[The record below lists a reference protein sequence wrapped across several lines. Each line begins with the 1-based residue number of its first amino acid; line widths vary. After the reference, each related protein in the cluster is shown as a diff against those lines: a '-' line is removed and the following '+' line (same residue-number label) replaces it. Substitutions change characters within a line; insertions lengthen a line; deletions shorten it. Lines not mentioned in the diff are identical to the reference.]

1 MRISFRLF
9 LTTVC
14 ALWLSVVTGQN
25 TVPDIPI
32 TAAYNDQTVQEVL
45 ADLEQRT
52 PFKFYFQASDL
63 PEERQSFTFAQ
74 TPLQQVLVQLLATK
88 DLSFLN
94 YRDYAIFIVPKDFI
108 ASSFSSDFYVAL
120 ENSIRGAD
128 ALAEGQPDLTV
139 GQVESLE
146 SNGKAIVRGQVVDGT
161 TEEPIIGAT
170 VFWKNLNQGTATDV
184 DGNFEIEIESGRH
197 ELMIQYVGFDDYN
210 RSVAVMGSGTLNV
223 QLDKAAIELKEVL
236 VRAEAANVNI
246 ESAQVGVARLDVKS
260 IKKLP
265 SFLGEIDVIKSLL
278 LQPGI
283 STIGEG
289 AIGFNVRGG
298 EVDQNLLMQDEGL
311 LFNASHALGFF
322 STLNPELISYVTL
335 YKGNI
340 PAQFGG
346 RLASVLDVEMRDG
359 SFQNYKAQ
367 GGLGLVASKVNL
379 EGPIVKGKSSLIL
392 GFRSSYSDWV
402 LRLIRLP
409 EVKQSSASFYD
420 LNLRYTD
427 KINDRNTI
435 TFSLYSTRDDFAFNN
450 QFGYEYGTQ
459 MGQFTY
465 KKIFSDRLF
474 SRLSVTAS
482 RYESTQ
488 LDLDGTDAQELD
500 NNVTYYKIKE
510 LLTYSPDND
519 LELNAGVSS
528 ILYQVDPGDLRPRG
542 ELSQVKARSVERE
555 QGLESALFLN
565 ANWNISPAFAVSGGL
580 RFGMYNALGPGTF
593 YEYEDPEN
601 PRLVNLKD
609 SSFFS
614 GAKVVATYTSL
625 EPRVSFRYRL
635 SPQASVKGG
644 YSRTAQFI
652 NLIANTNTPT
662 PSSQWQLSN
671 KNIRPLRSHNFS
683 VGYFLNS
690 RNNNWEFSTET
701 YLRYIDDLFDYR
713 DFAELTANEF
723 LETQLLTGI
732 GRAYG
737 LELSAKKKQ
746 GRWDGYLSYTLSR
759 TEKQVEGINQKN
771 WFPSNFDKPHDVSLV
786 FNFHVNRRNTLS
798 FNFIYGTGR
807 PTTAPIGSYVESNGL
822 VIPIYS
828 DRNQLRVPDY
838 HRLDLAYTLGKGYNL
853 TRKIKTS
860 WTISLYNLYSRQNA
874 FSVFFTQRPFQ
885 APVANKLAIL
895 GNIFPA
901 LTFNFET
908 L

>member
-1 MRISFRLF
+1 MRSLIRLF
-9 LTTVC
+9 TLFFC
-14 ALWLSVVTGQN
+14 ALWLNPLSGQN
-25 TVPDIPI
+25 TAPNYSI
-32 TAAYNDQTVQEVL
+32 TGVYDNSTIQEVL
-45 ADLEQRT
+45 SDIEQQT
-52 PFKFYFQASDL
+52 PVKFFYRKSDIPDTPVRL
-63 PEERQSFTFAQ
+63 TFTQ
-74 TPLQQVLVQLLATK
+74 TPLQQVLVQLLA
-88 DLSFLN
+88 DLNLSFLN
-94 YRDYAIFIVPKDFI
+94 YRDYAVVIVPQGFI
-108 ASSFSSDFYVAL
+108 QESFSADFYVAL
-120 ENSIRGAD
+120 ENSLRGAD
-128 ALAEGQPDLTV
+128 ALLEGQPDLTI
-139 GQVESLE
+139 GDVETLE
-146 SNGKAIVRGQVVDGT
+146 SNGKAIIKGKVIDGT

-170 VFWKNLNQGTATDV
+170 LIWKDLNTGTATDV
-184 DGNFEIEIESGRH
+184 DGSFEIEVESGRH
-197 ELMIQYVGFDDYN
+197 ELLIQYVGFDDFA
-210 RSVAVMGSGTLNV
+210 RSVAVMGSGQLDV
-223 QLDKAAIELKEVL
+223 QLDKAAINLKEVL
-236 VRAEAANVNI
+236 VRAEAANVNV

-283 STIGEG
+283 SSIGEG

-298 EVDQNLLMQDEGL
+298 EVDQNLLMQDEGM

-367 GGLGLVASKVNL
+367 GGLGLVSSKINL
-379 EGPIVKGKSSLIL
+379 EGPVVKGKSSLL
-392 GFRSSYSDWV
+392 VGFRSSYSDWV

-409 EVKQSSASFYD
+409 EVKQSSATFYD
-420 LNLRYTD
+420 VNLRYTD
-427 KINDRNTI
+427 KINDKNTI
-435 TFSLYSTRDDFAFNN
+435 TLAAYSTRDQFTFNN
-450 QFGYEYGTQ
+450 LFGYEYGTQ
-459 MGQFTY
+459 MGQLIY
-465 KKIFSDRLF
+465 KKIFSDNLF

-488 LDLDGTDAQELD
+488 LDLEGTDAQELD

-510 LLTYSPDND
+510 LLTYSASGD
-519 LELNAGVSS
+519 LELNAGFSS
-528 ILYQVDPGDLRPRG
+528 VLYQVDPGTLRPRG
-542 ELSQVKARSVERE
+542 ELSQIKARSVERE

-565 ANWNISPAFAVSGGL
+565 ANWNINPALAISGGL
-580 RFGMYNALGPGTF
+580 RLGIYNSLGPGTF
-593 YEYEDPEN
+593 YQYEDPEN
-601 PRLVNLKD
+601 PSLVTLRD
-609 SSFFS
+609 SSTFS
-614 GAKVVATYTSL
+614 GAKIVATYTSL

-635 SPQASVKGG
+635 TPYASVKGG

-652 NLIANTNTPT
+652 NLIVNTNTPT

-671 KNIRPLRSHNFS
+671 QNIQPLRSHNFS

-690 RNNNWEFSTET
+690 KDNNWEFSAET
-701 YLRYIDDLFDYR
+701 YARYIDDLFDYK

-723 LETQLLTGI
+723 LETQLLTGK

-737 LELSAKKKQ
+737 LEFSAKKKQ

-759 TEKQVEGINQKN
+759 TEKMIEGINQKN
-771 WFPSNFDKPHDVSLV
+771 WFPSNFDKPHDISMVY
-786 FNFHVNRRNTLS
+786 NFHVTRRTTLS

-807 PTTAPIGSYVESNGL
+807 PTTAPIASYIESNGL

-838 HRLDLAYTLGKGYNL
+838 HRLDLAFTLGKGYNL
-853 TRKIKTS
+853 TKKIKTS
-860 WTISLYNLYSRQNA
+860 WTVSLYNLYSRQNA
-874 FSVFFTQRPFQ
+874 FSVFFTQQPFQ
-885 APVANKLAIL
+885 APVANKLSIL